1 MIYKRKDVERER
13 ERQTD
18 RHRQTDR
25 DRNRWGGGGIFLI
38 HIIFLV
44 RHAGYCAL
52 ALVG

>member
-13 ERQTD
+13 DRQTD

-25 DRNRWGGGGIFLI
+25 DRNRWGGGIFLI